1 MYTRW
6 ELYKC
11 GMSCIVSM
19 CFVFQLGNIQER
31 ILVTGLYSL
40 QWNTQRSN
48 TWDPLCKYYVLLLQS
63 SHFKNTIYICLYC
76 VLMYCEI
83 FWFILLLLPSKLWK
97 DVMRLINIYDAFIF
111 ISQKLFKTFGDVI
124 KWHDQLP
131 CYPCSCNL
139 QENNFNYELF
149 PSKILFDF
157 IICCI
162 SFYYLTTHST
172 HFC

>member
-1 MYTRW
+1 
-6 ELYKC
+6 
-11 GMSCIVSM
+11 
-19 CFVFQLGNIQER
+19 
-31 ILVTGLYSL
+31 
-40 QWNTQRSN
+40 
-48 TWDPLCKYYVLLLQS
+48 
-63 SHFKNTIYICLYC
+63 
-76 VLMYCEI
+76 
-83 FWFILLLLPSKLWK
+83 
-97 DVMRLINIYDAFIF
+97 MRLINIYDTAFIF

-124 KWHDQLP
+124 KCHHQLP

-172 HFC
+172 NFVNGYVGVRLNENTSDTNKTIINKQTPVAQSGIGFRGARCSSVVRAFTHGAMGRRIDPSWLTHRAISCSSQCSTTGISKAVV